1 MVYFKNLFSIVSF
14 WLPKWNKVEKSELK
28 RRQWRQIATIPNS
41 VKLCYVSCF
50 FSSLVVFV
58 VAIYCT
64 VFGWWKLNTITKL
77 YFEFYLMK
85 LIVFALV
92 RFASLNAE
100 FVGAGENGK
109 TEREREQANWNDTMQ
124 VQSEQKAET
133 KCYLI
138 EWLHIKLLLFNQRSR
153 KIKSQND
160 VFQLFGLW
168 SHLYASRNICITMGL
183 SRW

>member
-1 MVYFKNLFSIVSF
+1 MCRV
-14 WLPKWNKVEKSELK
+14 
-28 RRQWRQIATIPNS
+28 
-41 VKLCYVSCF
+41 F

-64 VFGWWKLNTITKL
+64 VLGWWKLNTITKL

-109 TEREREQANWNDTMQ
+109 TEREREQAN
-124 VQSEQKAET
+124 
-133 KCYLI
+133 
-138 EWLHIKLLLFNQRSR
+138 
-153 KIKSQND
+153 
-160 VFQLFGLW
+160 
-168 SHLYASRNICITMGL
+168 
-183 SRW
+183 